1 MKITPIQD
9 HMLFRR
15 SLETVVIPEDLEL
28 EQEGENGIQ
37 SGGISELYGKYEKKS
52 WRLKLNERF
61 AKDGTKN
68 L

>member
-15 SLETVVIPEDLEL
+15 SLEAVVIPEDLEL

-37 SGGISELYGKYEKKS
+37 SGGILGLYGKYEKKS
-52 WRLKLNERF
+52 WQLKLNERF